1 MSRLIPFALAAAFLA
16 AFSCAAA
23 AEKRTVCTI
32 TVNSSDEKEAFRRY
46 LPKGEYQ
53 FVELVEKGRPD
64 WLASACRQKISC
76 DVLVVSGHFNAGETF
91 YSDKI
96 ENNDFLKVD
105 ELERASCSDSC
116 PALFSHLKE
125 VYLFGCESLN
135 PDATRYS
142 SSYGESGRERMRRI
156 FGNVPV
162 IYGFSSAAPVGPQAA
177 SLISRYLASG
187 NTSEIGSGHASSR
200 LLGVFGKTSM
210 VAVSG
215 IGNTG
220 HAAEYRRQVCP
231 FFDTRLSPAQ
241 KVRYIHG
248 VLQREPAELRAFFDR
263 IERLL
268 AALSEQD
275 RNDPAFLQ
283 AIDDI
288 AIDHAARDRYLRNAR
303 TLAPDVRARMIK
315 VAAEV
320 GWLDAGAQRG
330 EMVALVNDMLAQ
342 GRVGYPE
349 VNLVCSLNNDRSL
362 DAELPRLRLT
372 ALGTSNVGQAAL
384 LACMGSG
391 AASREVVRAL
401 ASADDRDVQIAQAYL
416 RYRPVENA
424 SELKGIAHEIARRG
438 GSEAQVRALD
448 TIARLNIADR
458 EILEELANAF
468 AATKSLTVQ
477 RSIAEI
483 FIRSDARALR
493 KPELV
498 SVLRQ
503 HRLRAPDRREDI
515 IDVLIRRL
523 SS

>member
-1 MSRLIPFALAAAFLA
+1 MSRFLFLLIFVALPGL
-16 AFSCAAA
+16 AA

-46 LPKGEYQ
+46 LPKGDYQ

-64 WLASACRQKISC
+64 WLASACRQRISC

-96 ENNDFLKVD
+96 DVNDFLKVD

-162 IYGFSSAAPVGPQAA
+162 IYGFSSAAPVGPAAA

-187 NTSEIGSGHASSR
+187 ATHEIGSGHPSSR

-215 IGNTG
+215 IGNSG
-220 HAAEYRRQVCP
+220 RAAEYRHQVCQ
-231 FFDTRLSPAQ
+231 FFDERLTPAQ
-241 KVRYIHG
+241 KVRFIHG
-248 VLQREPAELRAFFDR
+248 LLQRDSGELRLFFDR

-268 AALSEQD
+268 AALSVED
-275 RNDPAFLQ
+275 RNDAAFLK

-288 AIDHAARDRYLRNAR
+288 AADRASRSRYLAFAR
-303 TLAPDVRARMIK
+303 GQAAEVRARMIK

-320 GWLDAGAQRG
+320 GWLDAAAQRA
-330 EMVALVNDMLAQ
+330 EIVAVVNDMLAR
-342 GRVGYPE
+342 GPVGFAD
-349 VNLVCSLNNDRSL
+349 VDLICALNNDRAL
-362 DAELPRLRLT
+362 DAELPRLRST
-372 ALGTSNVGQAAL
+372 ALSAANVGQAAL
-384 LACMGSG
+384 LACMGS
-391 AASREVVRAL
+391 AAANRAVVRAL
-401 ASADDRDVQIAQAYL
+401 ASPDDREVQIAQAYL

-424 SELKGIAHEIARRG
+424 ADLKGVAREIARMGAG
-438 GSEAQVRALD
+438 GAQIRALD

-458 EILEELANAF
+458 EILEELTRAF
-468 AATKSLTVQ
+468 AAAKSLTLQ
-477 RSIAEI
+477 RSIAEV
-483 FIRSDARALR
+483 FIRSDPKAIP
-493 KPELV
+493 KPELAT
-498 SVLRQ
+498 VLRQ
-503 HRLRAPDRREDI
+503 HRLRAPDHREDI
-515 IDVLIRRL
+515 IDALIRKL
-523 SS
+523 GSG